1 MEVRLIVLVRMV
13 VSEPVP
19 TVVTTA
25 LSLVTTGTFA
35 DICEPPFPTLP
46 EASGISLPTL
56 PEASGTLLPT
66 LPDGSGTPFPTFP
79 DASGVSLPTLPGA
92 SGVLLPTLPGTSGAI
107 GFDDSVAPLPRG
119 AVPLGPWL
127 MLPDCAPVGYGGP
140 RGPVPR
146 GTEFDGNSTA
156 VETVLSREE
165 VERRVMALGAV
176 LRGTEP
182 EGSGLAYD
190 PVPEGA
196 ELRGIGTDEPDVL
209 GRGATEV
216 TLLFS
221 KSFPSDS

>member
-1 MEVRLIVLVRMV
+1 MVVRMV

-19 TVVTTA
+19 IVVTTA
-25 LSLVTTGTFA
+25 LSLVTTVTFA
-35 DICEPPFPTLP
+35 DICEPPLPPLP

-56 PEASGTLLPT
+56 PDDSGA
-66 LPDGSGTPFPTFP
+66 PFPNFP
-79 DASGVSLPTLPGA
+79 DASGVS
-92 SGVLLPTLPGTSGAI
+92 LPTLPGTSGAI

-119 AVPLGPWL
+119 AVPLEPWL
-127 MLPDCAPVGYGGP
+127 ILPDCAPVGYGGP

-156 VETVLSREE
+156 VETVLSRE
-165 VERRVMALGAV
+165 VERSVIALGAV

-182 EGSGLAYD
+182 EESELAYD

-196 ELRGIGTDEPDVL
+196 ELRGMGTDEANVL

-216 TLLFS
+216 TLLFT
-221 KSFPSDS
+221 KSFPDDP